1 MSKTQHLRIGASSKN
16 DVIIKDQGIDS
27 VHLELFSDVDGN
39 VFVTDLATKSGTF
52 VNGKRL
58 KGYTLL
64 SIGDSLVLG
73 ESYQFNWEQYR
84 VEINYKENNT
94 SNKQKLDQNNQSST
108 SEKTPDRFSFLSIDT
123 NQQLFLIYGL
133 ILLVIFLIA
142 ILF

>member
-1 MSKTQHLRIGASSKN
+1 M
-16 DVIIKDQGIDS
+16 
-27 VHLELFSDVDGN
+27 
-39 VFVTDLATKSGTF
+39 
-52 VNGKRL
+52 
-58 KGYTLL
+58 L

-108 SEKTPDRFSFLSIDT
+108 SKKTPDRFSFLSIDT